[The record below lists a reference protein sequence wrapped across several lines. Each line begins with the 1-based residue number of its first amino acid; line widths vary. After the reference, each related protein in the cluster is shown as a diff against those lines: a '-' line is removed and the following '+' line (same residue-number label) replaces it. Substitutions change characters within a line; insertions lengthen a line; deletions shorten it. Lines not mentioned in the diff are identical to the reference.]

1 MRSNINMPTERQI
14 KYIKAIQEFVGEE
27 FTGTTK
33 NEASNYI
40 DRNIEEY
47 KLLSSNKWNITNGY
61 F

>member
-1 MRSNINMPTERQI
+1 MQSNINKPTERQI

-47 KLLSSNKWNITNGY
+47 KLLSSYKWNVTNGY

>member
-1 MRSNINMPTERQI
+1 MPTERQI

-47 KLLSSNKWNITNGY
+47 KLLSSNKWNVTNGY